1 MLPSRPREG
10 MRNGQEASVRVKKKK
25 TTMIITVTTIMII
38 FKISWSSEKAPL
50 DHLFCSRVSFWS
62 YM

>member
-1 MLPSRPREG
+1 MD
-10 MRNGQEASVRVKKKK
+10 KKLVSESKKKKKKPKK

>member
-25 TTMIITVTTIMII
+25 KKKKKNHNDNNRNNNNDNFQDFM
-38 FKISWSSEKAPL
+38 EL
-50 DHLFCSRVSFWS
+50 
-62 YM
+62 

>member
-1 MLPSRPREG
+1 
-10 MRNGQEASVRVKKKK
+10 
-25 TTMIITVTTIMII
+25 MIITVTTIMII